1 MYASSNFLGCLIS
14 IAILVIIFAII
25 KEFWWLIV
33 GIIVICIV
41 AYYAKL
47 IYELLLQKN
56 NGTNNN
62 YNPQM
67 GEVFKICPYCNT
79 KVKVTESTC
88 PNCKRALN

>member
-1 MYASSNFLGCLIS
+1 MGSSEFLGCLVTILI
-14 IAILVIIFAII
+14 IAITFAII

-33 GIIVICIV
+33 GIILICIV

-47 IYELLLQKN
+47 IYETIKN
-56 NGTNNN
+56 KHDDNERN

-67 GEVFKICPYCNT
+67 GEVYKVCPFCNT
-79 KVKVTESTC
+79 KVKVTETTC